1 MSQKDADAYH
11 KKQLPSLYEKR
22 TSLSATAFRL
32 TYVTHVIQN
41 EMDEIESALTEE
53 EAKHP
58 NIKVM
63 AEMLKRLSSAQA
75 DLAEVIRL
83 FGEK

>member
-1 MSQKDADAYH
+1 MSK
-11 KKQLPSLYEKR
+11 LPSLYEKR
-22 TSLSATAFRL
+22 KSLSNTAFRL
-32 TYVTHVIQN
+32 QYVTHVLQN

-63 AEMLKRLSSAQA
+63 AEMLKRLSAAQA
-75 DLAEVIRL
+75 EIAEVIRL